1 MIRYVLGVI
10 SGVALVIYK
19 PEVLS
24 WFVTSGLRDNI
35 VSVLNGV

>member
-10 SGVALVIYK
+10 SGIALVVYQ
-19 PEVLS
+19 PEVLN

-35 VSVLNGV
+35 VSALNGV